1 MNIDDKITKYKRYVE
16 ECELISTTTAVN
28 SIREAAKKKAGDYKE
43 ALEYLESYKRLRAEK
58 ELEADIFNKIREE
71 ITKLQTYKMF
81 PYEETVYIKR
91 DDVLKIF
98 DEYMTESEEEDAHS
112 D

>member
-1 MNIDDKITKYKRYVE
+1 MNIDDKITIYKRYIE

-43 ALEYLESYKRLRAEK
+43 ALDYLEGYKRLKEEK
-58 ELEADIFNKIREE
+58 ESKADLFNKIREE

-81 PYEETVYIKR
+81 TYEDTVYIKL
-91 DDVLKIF
+91 DEALKIF
-98 DEYMTESEEEDAHS
+98 DKYKPESGGEE
-112 D
+112 